1 MITRRML
8 RWQFRKLYPRMQD
21 YLRKEAQ
28 SLEDAARKLLA
39 EEREDL
45 QTLGR
50 FLQISARRIGRFLS

>member
-8 RWQFRKLYPRMQD
+8 RWQFRKLYPKMQE

-28 SLEDAARKLLA
+28 TLDDLARKLLA

-45 QTLGR
+45 QVMGK